1 MASILIPTHGE
12 KDQLKGFTVT
22 MMQSPQTHPRKMRLR
37 KIKILF
43 ILETHEDIIFC
54 DQSISLPLLFI
65 GIWLELGFQ
74 DLTYYQLGIRCKTL
88 PWTCNNQILGI
99 ALRAKHADERTAG
112 VTVKTWNLLWSK
124 VLRVW
129 LYKDD
134 QILIQSPSFHQ
145 CFSFSWNKFYS
156 PSFPE
161 TDCSKYRKKHQ
172 NIKSVL
178 GISFFSPFFSLF
190 TLLITVSVCS
200 KN

>member
-1 MASILIPTHGE
+1 MASRLIPTHGE

-22 MMQSPQTHPRKMRLR
+22 MMQSSQMHSRRMHLR

-43 ILETHEDIIFC
+43 ILESHEDIIFY
-54 DQSISLPLLFI
+54 DQSISLPLPFTEV
-65 GIWLELGFQ
+65 WLEWGFQ
-74 DLTYYQLGIRCKTL
+74 DLTYYQLGIRCKAL

-99 ALRAKHADERTAG
+99 TLRAKHVGERTAG
-112 VTVKTWNLLWSK
+112 IAVKTWNLLWSK

-129 LYKDD
+129 PYKDD
-134 QILIQSPSFHQ
+134 QILIQSLSFHQ

-161 TDCSKYRKKHQ
+161 TDCSKDGKNHQ

-178 GISFFSPFFSLF
+178 GISSPTPPPFL
-190 TLLITVSVCS
+190 CS
-200 KN
+200 HF